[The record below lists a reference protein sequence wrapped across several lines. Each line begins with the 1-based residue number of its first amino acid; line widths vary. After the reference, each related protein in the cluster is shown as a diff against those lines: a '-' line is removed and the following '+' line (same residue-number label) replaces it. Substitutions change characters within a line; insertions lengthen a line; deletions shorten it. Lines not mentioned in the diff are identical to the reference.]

1 MSIARHHHYL
11 SQCYLNGFI
20 DLTEQKKKQIT
31 SFDLTNK
38 KIFRTST
45 RNVGGERDFNRVE
58 INDIDPNYIEKK
70 LADFESHVAE
80 KIKQLMAGADFIN
93 EIKEVLLA
101 YISLLAIRTPGMRN
115 YIESKLI
122 KPLNKLMVNAMVATP
137 EQYSDILFRMQVEEG
152 VHFENAESVYE
163 QVKSNIENDVGVPS
177 VQREFMISMEME
189 CAKEIEKTLHAR
201 NWWLVE
207 ADEGDYF
214 VTSDRPVNLIWKDG
228 RPVPPGFGVLG
239 TTVAFPVSQKL
250 LLVGEFGGK
259 KGRTIAP
266 SEFVAMFNGVVISHA
281 FERIFAANTHFKFRT
296 AEGSLYMGE
305 KIFSY

>member
-20 DLTEQKKKQIT
+20 DLTEPKKKQIT

-45 RNVGGERDFNRVE
+45 RNVGGERDFNRIE
-58 INDIDPNYIEKK
+58 INGIDPNYIEKTM
-70 LADFESHVAE
+70 ADLENSVAE
-80 KIKQLMAGADFIN
+80 MLRLLIAGAVFEN
-93 EIKEVLLA
+93 EIKEVLLT

-115 YIESKLI
+115 DIESRFI
-122 KPLNKLMVNAMVATP
+122 KPLHKLMARAMVATP
-137 EQYSDILFRMQVEEG
+137 ELYQDMLFMLQVEEG
-152 VHFENAESVYE
+152 LHFDNADSVYE
-163 QVKSNIENDVGVPS
+163 HVKSNIENDVGVPS

-189 CAKEIEKTLHAR
+189 CAQEIEKTQHAR

-239 TTVAFPVSQKL
+239 TIVAFPVSQKL

-266 SEFVAMFNGVVISHA
+266 SEFVAMFNGVMISHA